1 MTASPGDG
9 GHAAREGYYPDPSIP
24 GYVRYW
30 NGGSWVP
37 GTSRPAPAE
46 ETGPVF
52 LDETSLTAAC
62 REPEPVA
69 QSEPVRAPEPDPVRW
84 QADPVHQAGFGG
96 PRDQMVSWGQGESE
110 HGHAVSRPGGVSLGR
125 SRPEPLIEAQ
135 PESHPE
141 PFPEPRWESVREP
154 AAVRASASGV
164 RIGRAPAAPAQPA
177 APVGTYDGVGILSAR
192 SPVAPAVPAAPAASV
207 APVPDWPEPQGS
219 RRAPAAVAAPAPA
232 RTAVAPAPDPAPV
245 PTPAP
250 VAAPAAAAP
259 VPAAE
264 AAAPAEEAVRAP
276 RRTDHAV
283 FERMAERAAR
293 PAGPARRLLARA
305 VDSVVLGAVA
315 VAVAQPL
322 LPAVTAHLDAKVEAA
337 RGSGRTVTVWLLD
350 GTTAGYLG
358 VVLGAVLLFGVF
370 CEVLPTAR
378 WGRTLGK
385 KLFGVRVLSV
395 ATRRPPSF
403 AAALRRWLVFALL
416 GLPGSLRCLGDRAR
430 RQGWHDR
437 AAGTYVVR

>member
-62 REPEPVA
+62 PEPESTA
-69 QSEPVRAPEPDPVRW
+69 QPDPVRPSEPDPARW

-110 HGHAVSRPGGVSLGR
+110 HAHAASRPGGVSLGR

-164 RIGRAPAAPAQPA
+164 RIGRAPAPPA
-177 APVGTYDGVGILSAR
+177 APAGAFDGVGILSAR
-192 SPVAPAVPAAPAASV
+192 SPVAPAASTAPAAPA

-219 RRAPAAVAAPAPA
+219 RGAPAAPPAPA
-232 RTAVAPAPDPAPV
+232 RTAVAPAPDPAPA
-245 PTPAP
+245 PEP

-259 VPAAE
+259 VPAAAA
-264 AAAPAEEAVRAP
+264 AAAPAPAEDAVRAP

-293 PAGPARRLLARA
+293 PAGPVRRLLARA

-322 LPAVTAHLDAKVEAA
+322 VPAVTAHLDAKVEAA

>member
-1 MTASPGDG
+1 S
-9 GHAAREGYYPDPSIP
+9 
-24 GYVRYW
+24 
-30 NGGSWVP
+30 
-37 GTSRPAPAE
+37 
-46 ETGPVF
+46 
-52 LDETSLTAAC
+52 
-62 REPEPVA
+62 
-69 QSEPVRAPEPDPVRW
+69 
-84 QADPVHQAGFGG
+84 
-96 PRDQMVSWGQGESE
+96 
-110 HGHAVSRPGGVSLGR
+110 
-125 SRPEPLIEAQ
+125 
-135 PESHPE
+135 
-141 PFPEPRWESVREP
+141 
-154 AAVRASASGV
+154 
-164 RIGRAPAAPAQPA
+164 
-177 APVGTYDGVGILSAR
+177 
-192 SPVAPAVPAAPAASV
+192 
-207 APVPDWPEPQGS
+207 
-219 RRAPAAVAAPAPA
+219 A
-232 RTAVAPAPDPAPV
+232 RTAVAPAPDPAPA
-245 PTPAP
+245 PAP
-250 VAAPAAAAP
+250 VVAPAAPAP
-259 VPAAE
+259 VPAA
-264 AAAPAEEAVRAP
+264 APAPAPAPAEEAVRAP

-337 RGSGRTVTVWLLD
+337 RVSGRTVTVWLLD

-378 WGRTLGK
+378 WGRTVGK
-385 KLFGVRVLSV
+385 KLFGIRVLSV

-416 GLPGSLRCLGDRAR
+416 GLPALRCLGDRTR